1 MVQNQTHLIKPI
13 LGTEYPE
20 ISYGSGVYL
29 YDTSGKQYL
38 DGSSGAMTAGIGH
51 GVKEIRDA
59 MYEQAEKVSYV
70 FRGQFTSQPA
80 EELADTLA
88 RKAPGDLNWSFF
100 VNSASEA
107 NENALRIA
115 LQYWQE
121 KGQPGKNRIL
131 SRWMSYHGVTLGA
144 LSMSG
149 NVIRRQRYESLLND
163 FPAVAPPYSYRC
175 PIDDPNMSCGLACA
189 NDLERAIL
197 QAGPENIA
205 AFIFEP
211 VIGASGGAVVPPPEY
226 HERIKEICD
235 QYDILMIADEA
246 VTALGRTGKMFA
258 MDHWGVQPDLMALGK
273 GLAAGYS
280 PIGATLVSDRIIE
293 TIENG
298 SKMMMSGHTLSANP
312 QSTATSLATLRYI
325 EKNRLVENSAY
336 QGEVLKEGLHE
347 IARNYPF
354 IGDVRGLGLIWGLE
368 FVANKE
374 TKQSFDLRAEVTN
387 RVIKKGYEKGLILYN
402 AAGGMSG
409 TEGDAIMITPPL
421 VITSEEMSD
430 LLGRLEAVIQEVSAE
445 LYKEGQ
451 LTWRSIS

>member
-20 ISYGSGVYL
+20 ISHGNGVYL

-88 RKAPGDLNWSFF
+88 REAPGDLNWSFF
-100 VNSASEA
+100 VNSGSEA

-121 KGQPGKNRIL
+121 KGRPGKNRIL

-163 FPAVAPPYSYRC
+163 FPEVAPPYSYRC
-175 PIDDPNMSCGLACA
+175 PFDETDESCGTACA
-189 NDLERAIL
+189 NDLERAIH

-211 VIGASGGAVVPPPEY
+211 VIGSSGGAVVPPPEY
-226 HERIKEICD
+226 FQRIKEICD
-235 QYDILMIADEA
+235 QYDVLMIADE
-246 VTALGRTGKMFA
+246 VLTGLGRTGKMFA
-258 MDHWGVQPDLMALGK
+258 MDHWGIQPDLMSLGK
-273 GLAAGYS
+273 GLGGGCTA
-280 PIGATLVSDRIIE
+280 IGATLVSDRIIE
-293 TIENG
+293 TIGNG

-325 EKNRLVENSAY
+325 KNNQLVENSAY
-336 QGEVLKEGLHE
+336 QGEVLKKGLHE
-347 IARNYPF
+347 LENKYPM
-354 IGDVRGLGLIWGLE
+354 IGDVRGLGLMCGLE
-368 FVANKE
+368 FVADKE
-374 TKQSFDLRAEVTN
+374 TKQPFDPRSEVTN
-387 RVIKKGYEKGLILYN
+387 RVIKRGYEKGVILYN
-402 AAGGMSG
+402 AAGGMGGSG
-409 TEGDAIMITPPL
+409 GDAILLTPPI
-421 VITSEEMSD
+421 VITTEEIKE
-430 LLGRLEAVIQEVSAE
+430 LLRRLEEVIHEVSVE
-445 LYKEGQ
+445 LYNEGQ
-451 LTWRSIS
+451 LAWRSIS